1 MRISAFKNKSYS
13 FTADLWTFTTS
24 TDAQGGPILHYALSR
39 NIQLILVTGVFG
51 KMTAYFKDSESD
63 IVLNDQL
70 QNIRDASGQEMNP
83 GYIWVIDQF
92 LPNINIWGRREGFK
106 GRVSYSGLVTG

>member
-1 MRISAFKNKSYS
+1 MKIDAFKAKDYS
-13 FTADLWTFTTS
+13 FTADLWTFTNT
-24 TDAQGGPILHYALSR
+24 TDAQGGQVKHYVFSR

-70 QNIRDASGQEMNP
+70 QNVKDASGQELNP
-83 GYIWVIDQF
+83 GYVWTIDQF
-92 LPNINIWGRREGFK
+92 LPNINTWGHREGFK
-106 GRVSYSGLVTG
+106 GRVSFSGLVTG